1 MAKRKAI
8 APPNITP
15 DMESLPTYCKGCENL
30 GFMDLMSANCTSSLY
45 VLHPSW
51 EKAKALV
58 YDAIKYE
65 RCANVNVTYAVYLQA
80 FSEDPKMMELLGDRV
95 SDFNAIEIE
104 KGQIKGVFGVEEKV
118 MGKGYSKSVAGTFG
132 NLFKV

>member
-1 MAKRKAI
+1 
-8 APPNITP
+8 
-15 DMESLPTYCKGCENL
+15 
-30 GFMDLMSANCTSSLY
+30 
-45 VLHPSW
+45 
-51 EKAKALV
+51 
-58 YDAIKYE
+58 
-65 RCANVNVTYAVYLQA
+65 
-80 FSEDPKMMELLGDRV
+80 MMELLGDRV